1 MGLAPPAN
9 PATPTPNVP
18 STSELTPQKAPPQL
32 EDTTGGGDGDESSTA
47 DTPKKVDSEPP
58 AKKKK
63 TKGQAPT
70 RSSPRKQV
78 AKRATGAPKKTPLE
92 KLEETLAEGG
102 TVEVN
107 LSEDSDNLDANAV
120 HEDISDDE
128 VSLLKTYFASLARLA
143 KSCL

>member
-1 MGLAPPAN
+1 MPTKSGKRRRRTHNSLPAR
-9 PATPTPNVP
+9 P
-18 STSELTPQKAPPQL
+18 
-32 EDTTGGGDGDESSTA
+32 
-47 DTPKKVDSEPP
+47 
-58 AKKKK
+58 
-63 TKGQAPT
+63 
-70 RSSPRKQV
+70 PRKQV
-78 AKRATGAPKKTPLE
+78 AKRNAGAPKKTPLE

-120 HEDISDDE
+120 HEDVSDDE